1 MNADELTKSGR
12 VVIPRSFG
20 ITIRL
25 QDGVGGHNL
34 VLQGDLLLTLLS
46 RGCNHGQ
53 VRDNL
58 FGVLSL
64 SSTRL
69 TSDEHGLILSVEQ
82 HVTVGSL
89 RDGPQMRWDF
99 IPPLAQ
105 VQLDHSWGVDGEPL
119 VRVDDNAEEARVGV
133 DKLGLV
139 PGFQVVED
147 GGVIEE
153 GQVGHV
159 VTLLKLGRVDGP
171 TLLRL
176 ERLFLYFLGEKL
188 RGLNY
193 TRSDKGF
200 QWGSFK
206 ILLTSA
212 VLILHHY
219 K

>member
-1 MNADELTKSGR
+1 M
-12 VVIPRSFG
+12 
-20 ITIRL
+20 
-25 QDGVGGHNL
+25 
-34 VLQGDLLLTLLS
+34 
-46 RGCNHGQ
+46 
-53 VRDNL
+53 
-58 FGVLSL
+58 
-64 SSTRL
+64 
-69 TSDEHGLILSVEQ
+69 ILGVEQ

-147 GGVIEE
+147 GGVVEE

-159 VTLLKLGRVDGP
+159 VAFLELGRVDGP
-171 TLLRL
+171 ALLGL
-176 ERLFLYFLGEKL
+176 ERLFLYFLGGKL

-200 QWGSFK
+200 Q
-206 ILLTSA
+206 
-212 VLILHHY
+212 
-219 K
+219 